1 VVFRSALCL
10 EYVKANAER
19 GNPASVL
26 ETIEKFTKTRH
37 MMNIG
42 VTKGAIIDE
51 EIRKKQPA
59 VMAELGGFTGYS
71 AVRFASLQ
79 REVMA
84 GRESHYYSF
93 EFSSVYA
100 ARIREVSSAHTDL
113 FAGTDAHDS
122 SAL

>member
-100 ARIREVSSAHTDL
+100 ARIREVSLSCYSL
-113 FAGTDAHDS
+113 S
-122 SAL
+122 